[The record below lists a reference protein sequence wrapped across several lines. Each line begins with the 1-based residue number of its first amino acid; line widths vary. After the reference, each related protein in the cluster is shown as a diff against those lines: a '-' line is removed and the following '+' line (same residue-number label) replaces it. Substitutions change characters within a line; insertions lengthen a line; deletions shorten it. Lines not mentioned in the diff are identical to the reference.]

1 LEHLIKKL
9 ISDFIDENENFEKK
23 NETLETLI
31 SEIEKSS
38 CGQFSKIRQNLYDYC
53 KHEYEENI
61 HHKGVYDPKY
71 IKKMWWQQF
80 SGK

>member
-1 LEHLIKKL
+1 MEDRIKKL
-9 ISDFIDENENFEKK
+9 ISDFINVNENFAKK
-23 NETLETLI
+23 NETLKKLI
-31 SEIEKSS
+31 SDIEIEKSS

-53 KHEYEENI
+53 KHEYEENDPL
-61 HHKGVYDPKY
+61 DPKY